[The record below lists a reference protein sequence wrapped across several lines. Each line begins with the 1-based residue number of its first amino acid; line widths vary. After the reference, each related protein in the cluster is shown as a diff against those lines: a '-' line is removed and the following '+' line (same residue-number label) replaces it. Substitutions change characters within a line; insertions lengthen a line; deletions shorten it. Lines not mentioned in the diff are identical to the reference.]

1 MGNNKKERAELPPSI
16 TEGVLSTEE
25 AFQNKTVRPIVKTQ
39 SELLKRFVLS
49 QLEFMKVDFDQL
61 NALKKKQSLAALILK
76 NQQFKREIIG
86 IIIVIVRFENNRTP
100 TIKNFY
106 TILIIGLNV
115 LYSKK
120 VIYTISVI
128 ITERSQTISKALT
141 SRCT

>member
-39 SELLKRFVLS
+39 SELFKLFILS

-86 IIIVIVRFENNRTP
+86 IIIGQFSLDEFAIYLTMRKEVNRRITQ
-100 TIKNFY
+100 
-106 TILIIGLNV
+106 IIHNRMV
-115 LYSKK
+115 D
-120 VIYTISVI
+120 
-128 ITERSQTISKALT
+128 QLT
-141 SRCT
+141 

>member
-86 IIIVIVRFENNRTP
+86 IIIGQFSLDEFAIYLTMRKEVNRRITQ
-100 TIKNFY
+100 
-106 TILIIGLNV
+106 IIHNRMV
-115 LYSKK
+115 D
-120 VIYTISVI
+120 
-128 ITERSQTISKALT
+128 QLT
-141 SRCT
+141 